1 MLDFTELFN
10 FTKISQYLIDVY
22 TDIQYSV
29 FKICFNIHV
38 WYLKYIEKHLFL
50 KKPELIEPTT
60 PEWIMISSLLYVDN
74 TYKLVNTNI
83 PKSKKIEEEYSAFY
97 KSFYSN
103 HIYSDDSHFHSSTK
117 EHVFIAKTQDNKY
130 ICKVCFPGHIKCFSN
145 DEVKEDDTKD
155 IEEICVS
162 FLYIEY
168 THPTKMQKPIPL
180 PFPNGLFQP
189 LNELFTPTFV
199 LRQLQT
205 QTEYYYF
212 DMDYI
217 LTIIDE
223 DLNTIVLKSN
233 QYILLQKNTY
243 DILER

>member
-1 MLDFTELFN
+1 MLDFTE
-10 FTKISQYLIDVY
+10 ISQYLIGLY

-29 FKICFNIHV
+29 FQLCFNIHV
-38 WYLKYIEKHLFL
+38 WYLKHIEKHLFL

-60 PEWIMISSLLYVDN
+60 PEWIVISSLFTIDN
-74 TYKLVNTNI
+74 SYKLVNTNI

-97 KSFYSN
+97 KSFYSSN
-103 HIYSDDSHFHSSTK
+103 IYSDDSHFHSSTK
-117 EHVFIAKTQDNKY
+117 EHVFIAKTQNNKY

-145 DEVKEDDTKD
+145 DEVKEDDTND
-155 IEEICVS
+155 IEEISVS

-168 THPTKMQKPIPL
+168 THPSKIQKPIPL
-180 PFPNGLFQP
+180 PFSNGLLQP
-189 LNELFTPTFV
+189 LNELFTPAFV

-217 LTIIDE
+217 LTIIDH
-223 DLNTIVLKSN
+223 DLNTIILKSN

-243 DILER
+243 EILER